1 MRSAWSSRTHT
12 FLRPQLLVAS
22 NSPQRAVLLKTP
34 VSLPSRSR
42 SRLVQPTNFSIPPNK
57 QDMGEK
63 FKVLVFGAGNFGSC
77 LADHLGD
84 SAHDVFM
91 WSRSKKVVDYFN
103 THHRN
108 PDFLKD
114 HVFPDTIQAV
124 GPDFPSTEMV
134 RGMDV
139 LLFAI
144 PTQGVSYTGDDP
156 IGVELAGA
164 LKNVYA
170 IAAGMA
176 DGLGFENNTRAN
188 QDVAERA
195 KDLMAL
201 PAIRELDLP
210 SAGKP
215 AHLLMKKLGID
226 V

>member
-1 MRSAWSSRTHT
+1 
-12 FLRPQLLVAS
+12 
-22 NSPQRAVLLKTP
+22 
-34 VSLPSRSR
+34 
-42 SRLVQPTNFSIPPNK
+42 
-57 QDMGEK
+57 MGEK

-144 PTQGVSYTGDDP
+144 PTQGV
-156 IGVELAGA
+156 
-164 LKNVYA
+164 
-170 IAAGMA
+170 
-176 DGLGFENNTRAN
+176 R
-188 QDVAERA
+188 
-195 KDLMAL
+195 
-201 PAIRELDLP
+201 
-210 SAGKP
+210 
-215 AHLLMKKLGID
+215 
-226 V
+226 